1 MMADG
6 ENFEDWCAFVCG
18 SSEKRNLPT
27 MSAPQLSTVCP
38 DGERSATLAT
48 WAAAAL
54 LPWPRPRGHL
64 GGSPQGKR
72 RCGAAPAAHGAR
84 LPAADG
90 PCWPGTPKST
100 GVSMGAGSTT
110 GDCAESASCNAS
122 RSSRRWIYRIRSIIY
137 IYIGTGT
144 MMIHFASYIYIY
156 IYSQRLLGRPFNH

>member
-84 LPAADG
+84 LLQQTDRVG
-90 PCWPGTPKST
+90 RDPK
-100 GVSMGAGSTT
+100 VHGSIN
-110 GDCAESASCNAS
+110 GGWKHN
-122 RSSRRWIYRIRSIIY
+122 RR
-137 IYIGTGT
+137 
-144 MMIHFASYIYIY
+144 
-156 IYSQRLLGRPFNH
+156 LC